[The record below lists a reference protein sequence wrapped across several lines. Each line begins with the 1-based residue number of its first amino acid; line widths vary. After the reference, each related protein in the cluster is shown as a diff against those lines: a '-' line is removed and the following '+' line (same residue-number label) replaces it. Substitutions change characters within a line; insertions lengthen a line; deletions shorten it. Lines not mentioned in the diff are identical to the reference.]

1 LGTERAVKKVRRDEA
16 GRPDGEQMLQELRSH
31 LRNMADIAKSLS
43 EELGRSG
50 KRPSR
55 QEKDVL
61 HAAIDSKIKGL
72 MEEAKFFALTDEP
85 DNFRCDMEM
94 VMDWME
100 MKADM

>member
-1 LGTERAVKKVRRDEA
+1 MKVEKKMRRDET

-31 LRNMADIAKSLS
+31 LRNMADIAKMLS

-50 KRPSR
+50 KRPTR
-55 QEKDVL
+55 QERDVL

-85 DNFRCDMEM
+85 ENFQCDMEL
-94 VMDWME
+94 VKDWME

>member
-1 LGTERAVKKVRRDEA
+1 MKCEKKIRRDEA
-16 GRPDGEQMLQELRSH
+16 GRIDGEQMLQELRSH
-31 LRNMADIAKSLS
+31 LRNMADIAKDLS
-43 EELGRSG
+43 ENLGRGG
-50 KRPSR
+50 KRPTR

-85 DNFRCDMEM
+85 ENFRCDMEL
-94 VMDWME
+94 VSDWME